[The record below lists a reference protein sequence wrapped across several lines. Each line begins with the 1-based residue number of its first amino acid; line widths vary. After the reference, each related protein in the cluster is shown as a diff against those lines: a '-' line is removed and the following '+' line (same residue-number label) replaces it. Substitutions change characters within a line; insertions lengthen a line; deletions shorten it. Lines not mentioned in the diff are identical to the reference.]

1 MEATTML
8 KKVTKKESIF
18 SMEDVLKKTK
28 TSIQEQ
34 QKEQNNKRLNEFN
47 AGKRNTRNQILKSCE
62 QEKNFKCWKKKM
74 QVLAKKT
81 ETKADDAFVK
91 NIKKSSKIF
100 EDICYNEDKTLDESM
115 PDFNSFSDYM

>member
-1 MEATTML
+1 
-8 KKVTKKESIF
+8 
-18 SMEDVLKKTK
+18 MEDVLKQMK
-28 TSIQEQ
+28 TSIQER

-47 AGKRNTRNQILKSCE
+47 AGKCNTRNQILKSCE
-62 QEKNFKCWKKKM
+62 QEKKFKCWKKKM